1 MQSTVQFETDN
12 KKDCNCPVPFFPW
25 HSMGFAQHD
34 INDSGI
40 WMSNWPKKLS
50 FFFFF
55 FFLPFKFHIFHQKA
69 TVIIAALET
78 SHIHVDLGAC
88 GREDEG

>member
-1 MQSTVQFETDN
+1 
-12 KKDCNCPVPFFPW
+12 
-25 HSMGFAQHD
+25 
-34 INDSGI
+34 
-40 WMSNWPKKLS
+40 MSNWPKKLS